1 MKFFIDCLKK
11 TNNRTNNVN
20 VYVIKLHIL
29 FDKLNFLLILVKVF
43 TEYSSLGQDILEIY
57 KYTSSMIIEFQWSL
71 FTENNEQ
78 RWQLR
83 KKCLLTSEQ
92 IVICITIYSLVSK

>member
-1 MKFFIDCLKK
+1 MNEIFYRLFKK

-20 VYVIKLHIL
+20 VYVIKLLIL

-43 TEYSSLGQDILEIY
+43 TEYSSLEQDILEIY
-57 KYTSSMIIEFQWSL
+57 KYTFSMIFEFQWSL

-78 RWQLR
+78 DGN
-83 KKCLLTSEQ
+83 
-92 IVICITIYSLVSK
+92 